1 VTSPLGA
8 CSSYSGTT
16 TSCEGY
22 IGSDGNCKG
31 TSTTSSPCAAKDCV
45 TDSKGNETTDTAC

>member
-1 VTSPLGA
+1 VISPLGA